1 MSCGK
6 EGKFSKRQGLGLRRY
21 SGSSPLESFDL
32 PPPPPRFPV
41 LGDKFLL
48 KLFQPLLGD
57 RFKSEWQ
64 TGEQRPCHVHDN
76 YETEQELRTG
86 QTAQSA
92 TVMCAV
98 HGALCDLSA
107 GDAEQIPEAL

>member
-1 MSCGK
+1 MPCGK

-32 PPPPPRFPV
+32 PRFPV

-57 RFKSEWQ
+57 RFKSEWR
-64 TGEQRPCHVHDN
+64 TGEQRPCHVVHDN
-76 YETEQELRTG
+76 HETEQELRTG